1 MATKFV
7 SFERLT
13 TFKDKIIELL
23 NGKLN
28 KSGGTM
34 TGDLKVGLSSMG
46 TNGYV
51 EGTWFRATANL
62 ALSTKPT
69 LWCVLKDNWIYTR
82 TTEQVKSDLNIP
94 DESLDVTVTLGTS
107 WTGSAAPYS
116 QSVTV
121 TGLLATDSPI
131 LDIQTSLNNYAV
143 EEENWMNIFK
153 AESSADKLT
162 FYAKEKTTVNLTIK
176 VKVVR

>member
-1 MATKFV
+1 MKFA
-7 SFERLT
+7 SL
-13 TFKDKIIELL
+13 D
-23 NGKLN
+23 KLN
-28 KSGGTM
+28 KTVDKLKELIAKKVSKTGDTI
-34 TGDLKVGLSSMG
+34 TGDLVVGNSKLQ
-46 TNGYV
+46 TNGYII
-51 EGTWFRATANL
+51 GTWLRATADIASN
-62 ALSTKPT
+62 TKAN
-69 LWCVLKDNWIYTR
+69 LWCILKDGWVYTR
-82 TTEQVKSDLNIP
+82 TTEQVKSDLGIP
-94 DESLDVTVTLGTS
+94 DKSLEMTVTLGTN

-162 FYAKEKTTVNLTIK
+162 FYAKEKTTINLTIK